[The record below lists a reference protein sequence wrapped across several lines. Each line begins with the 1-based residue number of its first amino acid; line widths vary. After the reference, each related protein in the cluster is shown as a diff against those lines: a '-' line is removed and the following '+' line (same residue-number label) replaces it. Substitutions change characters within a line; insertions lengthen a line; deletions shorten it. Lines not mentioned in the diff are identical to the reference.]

1 MCGIV
6 GFTGAQQ
13 AAPILLEGLK
23 RLEYRGYDSAGIA
36 VQDDG
41 RISTFKCSGLLEN
54 LYKLTDSGK
63 NVYGVCGIGHTRW
76 ATHGA
81 PTATNAHPH
90 MSNDGHFAVV
100 HNGIIENYAELR
112 EELRAHGYVFQSETD
127 TEVIVNLLE
136 MYYDGNFKRTVMK
149 TIARLE
155 GSYAIGIICDD
166 HPGELMAVKNGC
178 PLILGIG
185 ADENFFAS
193 DVTALIGHTRTVIYL
208 DEGEFASITPDKI
221 SVYDCTGREIHKSAS
236 RVLWN
241 TEAAEKGG
249 YEHFMLKEIMEQPR
263 AIKATIDPRIRD
275 GRIELEGFGLTDEEL
290 RDIDKIVITACGS
303 AYHAGCVGRYVIE
316 ELCRIPVQVELASEL
331 RYRNPIIDS
340 HTLLIVVSQSGETA
354 DTIAALKECAARGAK
369 TLAIVNVV
377 GSTISKL
384 AQGVLYTW
392 AGPEIAVATTKG
404 YTTQLAVLDLIA
416 VYIAQKLGRIDEA
429 RYNELIA
436 GICAQPERCQR
447 AIDLNAQT
455 QRLAKLYHGQSALF
469 YIGRNLDYAAC
480 LEASLKLKEISYIH
494 SEAYAAGELKHGTI
508 ALIDDKQLVVALA
521 CQTRLFE
528 KLMSNIKEVKAR
540 GAQVLALAQ
549 EGERRIFAEADEV
562 LLVPA
567 TDPLLLP
574 IPEIV
579 PLQLF
584 AYYVAKDNGCDI
596 DKPKNLAKSVTVE

>member
-1 MCGIV
+1 MLTVFIRSVLLVCLAVCALRLMGKRQVGQLQPFELVIAIMIADLAATPMESLDTPLWRGIV
-6 GFTGAQQ
+6 PM
-13 AAPILLEGLK
+13 AALVMLHQIFSLLSLK
-23 RLEYRGYDSAGIA
+23 SQKMRR
-36 VQDDG
+36 
-41 RISTFKCSGLLEN
+41 FFSG
-54 LYKLTDSGK
+54 S
-63 NVYGVCGIGHTRW
+63 
-76 ATHGA
+76 
-81 PTATNAHPH
+81 PT
-90 MSNDGHFAVV
+90 
-100 HNGIIENYAELR
+100 II
-112 EELRAHGYVFQSETD
+112 
-127 TEVIVNLLE
+127 
-136 MYYDGNFKRTVMK
+136 
-149 TIARLE
+149 
-155 GSYAIGIICDD
+155 
-166 HPGELMAVKNGC
+166 
-178 PLILGIG
+178 
-185 ADENFFAS
+185 
-193 DVTALIGHTRTVIYL
+193 
-208 DEGEFASITPDKI
+208 
-221 SVYDCTGREIHKSAS
+221 
-236 RVLWN
+236 
-241 TEAAEKGG
+241 
-249 YEHFMLKEIMEQPR
+249 
-263 AIKATIDPRIRD
+263 IRD

-436 GICAQPERCQR
+436 GICALPERCQR